1 MPRNTGV
8 GGRTLLE
15 VQWTWVWSFDQR
27 AAFLFILCS
36 LPTNQS
42 SVSRVL
48 PWLQHREV
56 GQSTRCSGFGTGPGL
71 GAVQVRG
78 QPLQNPTDLLTAVW
92 LPATAPP
99 LFPPY
104 LPVGKA
110 RYSWLHCTLPRPAS
124 ILSGSTGLGEPHS
137 LKRAQAWQDCC
148 SPNGRGM
155 KAACSLI
162 FTNTRFSLLS
172 WAVHGGLRHKLPV
185 PLWHF
190 KIYPYYFWFSITG
203 RHRSCFIMEV
213 IAFSASV
220 PAKSF
225 SERSHSHSRDLTGL
239 PVSAAVSV
247 AAVTFYYRFR
257 KSPQCSTHC
266 EITQETLSLFFL
278 KKVFSIL
285 FLCKP

>member
-1 MPRNTGV
+1 MDVGV
-8 GGRTLLE
+8 KF
-15 VQWTWVWSFDQR
+15 W
-27 AAFLFILCS
+27 
-36 LPTNQS
+36 PTCCFSIHLVFSSHNQT
-42 SVSRVL
+42 SVSRVV

-78 QPLQNPTDLLTAVW
+78 QPLQKPHRPLDRCLAAGYSPTSVST
-92 LPATAPP
+92 
-99 LFPPY
+99 

-124 ILSGSTGLGEPHS
+124 ILNGSTGLGELHS
-137 LKRAQAWQDCC
+137 LKRAQAWQGFC
-148 SPNGRGM
+148 SPNGQGM
-155 KAACSLI
+155 KAVCSLI
-162 FTNTRFSLLS
+162 VTSTRFSLLS

-213 IAFSASV
+213 IAFAASV

-266 EITQETLSLFFL
+266 EIMQETLSLFFL